1 MDDWN
6 FPYNRSDRHFVGT
19 YTPDLRVEQGG
30 FSDLAEVED
39 GEGQLSVPGPDYSQ
53 YAGILSTPMMVGVR
67 DGVSPVDPSEP
78 FSPPLAAKDE
88 ERALAALRTEKAA
101 LCLIACAGADVA

>member
-6 FPYNRSDRHFVGT
+6 FPYERSQRHFVGT
-19 YTPDLRVEQGG
+19 YTPDLRVVQGG

-53 YAGILSTPMMVGVR
+53 FAGILSTPMLIGVR
-67 DGVSPVDPSEP
+67 DGVSPVDPSALLT
-78 FSPPLAAKDE
+78 SPCRKGRPLC
-88 ERALAALRTEKAA
+88 ALRKFR
-101 LCLIACAGADVA
+101 CLIACAGADAA